1 MLRLL
6 HLSDLHLG
14 WQPRFLGSRA
24 GERARERH
32 ESLRKSIDIALD
44 SKHGIDMVIIAG
56 DLFDSHR
63 PEAGV
68 VEPAL
73 RELNRLGQG
82 GKALVTVPGNH
93 DEVTYYDS
101 VYRQYESRWPGLL
114 VREANPSYIGALQ
127 VGDEQVHLYS
137 VAYTG
142 GLTRCE
148 HPLADLPR
156 RELPGIHMGIF
167 HGSLDWNAG
176 ERSLP
181 LSSVEIARANY
192 DYTALGHFHR
202 ASEHRVGR
210 GVASYCGATEARGFD
225 DLGTGN
231 VQCVHIDGQ
240 GVRLQPIP
248 LSVRPQRS
256 VEIKL
261 DELETEVDLRRHIA
275 TLGDTQAIVRVVLK
289 GTATFDVDEQ
299 TLQQASDGL
308 FYYLEVVDQTDSISP
323 ALVEE
328 LSREI
333 SIRGSFVRRILA
345 RLESVGT
352 VEEKAD
358 YLRALRK
365 GLRAFRGGKHG
376 SSSTI

>member
-1 MLRLL
+1 
-6 HLSDLHLG
+6 
-14 WQPRFLGSRA
+14 
-24 GERARERH
+24 
-32 ESLRKSIDIALD
+32 
-44 SKHGIDMVIIAG
+44 
-56 DLFDSHR
+56 
-63 PEAGV
+63 
-68 VEPAL
+68 
-73 RELNRLGQG
+73 
-82 GKALVTVPGNH
+82 
-93 DEVTYYDS
+93 
-101 VYRQYESRWPGLL
+101 
-114 VREANPSYIGALQ
+114 
-127 VGDEQVHLYS
+127 
-137 VAYTG
+137 
-142 GLTRCE
+142 
-148 HPLADLPR
+148 
-156 RELPGIHMGIF
+156 MGIF